1 MILLSS
7 PIDYVPIAMMFVVAI
22 GFVLVTM
29 LATHLLGPKRNSKV
43 KLETFECGIEPQ
55 GNSRLPFSIKYFLI
69 AILFVLFDVEV
80 IFFYP
85 YAVNFRALGW
95 DGFIAVAMFIGFF
108 IVGFTY
114 IIKKNALQWE
124 D

>member
-55 GNSRLPFSIKYFLI
+55 
-69 AILFVLFDVEV
+69 
-80 IFFYP
+80 
-85 YAVNFRALGW
+85 
-95 DGFIAVAMFIGFF
+95 
-108 IVGFTY
+108 
-114 IIKKNALQWE
+114 
-124 D
+124 